1 MRLPPLPLPKTHET
15 RLWIKLASYSVVAV
29 AGAVP
34 NRKRPRLSQ
43 DLVINAKLFL
53 TTQSRR
59 RIWSHR
65 RSWEGKRNE
74 TNWKTWG
81 GGGGGEKRSWNVC
94 ENDLP
99 AALSSLWLARKI
111 IIVKKEGGGK
121 RRSLDK
127 EYLGLASCHRWE
139 SEQLSSLALF
149 VAKQVNPRYRC
160 LVFIF
165 SKVIFL
171 VRVYMEKKV

>member
-59 RIWSHR
+59 RI
-65 RSWEGKRNE
+65 
-74 TNWKTWG
+74 
-81 GGGGGEKRSWNVC
+81 
-94 ENDLP
+94 
-99 AALSSLWLARKI
+99 
-111 IIVKKEGGGK
+111 
-121 RRSLDK
+121 
-127 EYLGLASCHRWE
+127 
-139 SEQLSSLALF
+139 
-149 VAKQVNPRYRC
+149 
-160 LVFIF
+160 
-165 SKVIFL
+165 
-171 VRVYMEKKV
+171 